1 MGARPAPSARLT
13 MGMMGLG
20 SMGMRHILGFLQEPD
35 CQIAAV
41 CDVDSARR
49 REAMTVINRHYGD
62 QGCTEEKDF
71 RDLIARKDI
80 DVLCIALPDH
90 WHSVAAVMAVR
101 AGKDIYGEKPL
112 ALTIHEGRFMVE
124 TVRQYHC
131 LWQTGT
137 QSRSD
142 ARIRFACQL
151 VRNGRIGKLQR
162 VEVGLPAGP
171 RTGPLP
177 SMPVPDGFD
186 YDLWLGPA
194 PWAPYTEKRCHWNFR
209 WILDYSGGQ
218 FTDQGAHSIDVAQW
232 GAGTEETGP
241 VEIEGSGEFPA
252 EGIWDAATAYR
263 AEYRFANG
271 MTMGI
276 GTHIRGGVRWIG
288 DQGWVHYAGDID
300 ANPKRLLWEQFGP
313 DEPSLYRSAGGRQG
327 HRRNFLDCVKTRC
340 QPASTIEVAHR
351 SISLAHLGNIAM
363 KLGRKLRWDPA
374 RERFLNDPTADR
386 MLWRPMRAPWGL

>member
-1 MGARPAPSARLT
+1 
-13 MGMMGLG
+13 
-20 SMGMRHILGFLQEPD
+20 
-35 CQIAAV
+35 
-41 CDVDSARR
+41 
-49 REAMTVINRHYGD
+49 
-62 QGCTEEKDF
+62 
-71 RDLIARKDI
+71 
-80 DVLCIALPDH
+80 
-90 WHSVAAVMAVR
+90 
-101 AGKDIYGEKPL
+101 
-112 ALTIHEGRFMVE
+112 MVE
-124 TVRQYHC
+124 TVRRYHC

-177 SMPVPDGFD
+177 PMPVPKGFD

-241 VEIEGSGEFPA
+241 VEIEGSGEFPP
-252 EGIWDAATAYR
+252 EGIWDAAVTYR
-263 AEYRFANG
+263 VEYRFANG
-271 MTMGI
+271 LTMGI
-276 GTHIRGGVRWIG
+276 GSNHHFRAGVRWIG
-288 DQGWVHYAGDID
+288 DEGWVSSGGDID

-313 DEPSLYRSAGGRQG
+313 EEPTLYRSAGGRQG

-363 KLGRKLRWDPA
+363 KLGRKLRWNPVA
-374 RERFLNDPTADR
+374 ERFMDDPTADR